1 LRVTVPRGQNQ
12 KQNQSLNLNQ
22 SRATMPNPSHTL
34 QVELRG
40 AVEDRSYPIVIGRG
54 LLADLQAFAP
64 GLDDVPV
71 VLVTNETVAPLYL
84 PRVRAALGAER
95 KVTEII
101 LPDGED
107 QKNLTTANTIWQRA
121 LEDRHERRS
130 LFMAL
135 GGGVVGDLTGF
146 AAACFLRGARFIQ
159 LPTTLLAQVDSSV
172 GGKTGV
178 NHAMGKNLI
187 GAFHQPDAV
196 LIDLDTL
203 ESLPDREFAAG
214 MAEVVKYGCICS
226 PQFFDW
232 LMEHTEALRGR
243 DGAVVAE
250 AIARSCAIKAEVVAK
265 DEREG
270 GLRAILN
277 YGHTF
282 GHAIEQVMGY
292 GNWLH
297 GEAVACG
304 MVIATRISASR
315 GLVPDALVERLADFL
330 RAFSLPVAPPSGMSA
345 QAFLDAMA
353 LDKKVVEGRI
363 RYVLLDPLGRATV
376 VNDVSSEEIARA
388 IA

>member
-1 LRVTVPRGQNQ
+1 M
-12 KQNQSLNLNQ
+12 SI
-22 SRATMPNPSHTL
+22 PNHTL

-40 AVEDRSYPIVIGRG
+40 GVEDRSYPIVIGRG
-54 LLADLQAFAP
+54 LLADLGAFVPA
-64 GLDDVPV
+64 LDDVPV
-71 VLVTNETVAPLYL
+71 VLVTNDTVAPLYL
-84 PRVRAALGAER
+84 PRVRAALGTER

-107 QKNLTTANTIWQRA
+107 QKDLTTASHIWQRA

-130 LFMAL
+130 MFMAL

-187 GAFHQPDAV
+187 GAFHQPEAV

-214 MAEVVKYGCICS
+214 MAEVVKYGCIYS

-232 LMEHTEALRGR
+232 LIEHTDALRGR

-270 GLRAILN
+270 SLRAILN

-304 MVIATRISASR
+304 MIIATRISAAR
-315 GLVPDALVERLADFL
+315 GWVPDALVERLSDFL
-330 RAFSLPVAPPSGMSA
+330 DAFGLPVAPPSEMSA
-345 QAFLDAMA
+345 QTFLDAMA
-353 LDKKVVEGRI
+353 LDKKVDEGRI
-363 RYVLLDPLGRATV
+363 RYVLLDRLGRATL
-376 VNDVSSEEIARA
+376 VNDVSCEEIAEA